1 MSSSKT
7 PSFRGAGETREPGI
21 QKAAPKV
28 WSGFRLSFHSA
39 GMTGKVVRVALAL
52 ALAGLTA
59 GCFQPLY
66 GSSSPTAASAPG
78 VTDKLSSVEVLPID
92 APNGTRT
99 SRIGVEVRNNLIS
112 NLTGGGPAA
121 AAAYQLTINVSAST
135 RQVIVDINSARP
147 EIQNYGLDASYTLKE
162 IGTGKVLFTSQTFAR
177 VSYNIPGQEQRFAGD
192 RGLRDAENR
201 AAKVIADNI
210 RDRLASF
217 FVAGT

>member
-1 MSSSKT
+1 MSSSNA
-7 PSFRGAGETREPGI
+7 S
-21 QKAAPKV
+21 
-28 WSGFRLSFHSA
+28 RL
-39 GMTGKVVRVALAL
+39 VRAALAL

-66 GSSSPTAASAPG
+66 GSSSPSAAGAPG
-78 VTDKLSSVEVLPID
+78 VSDKLSSVEVLPID

-99 SRIGVEVRNNLIS
+99 SRIGVEVRNDLIS

-121 AAAYQLTINVSAST
+121 ATAYNLKISISAST

-147 EIQNYGLDASYTLKE
+147 EIQNYGLDASYTLTDV
-162 IGTGKVLFTSQTFAR
+162 GTGKVLFTSQTFAR

-210 RDRLASF
+210 RSRLASY

>member
-1 MSSSKT
+1 MSSSNA
-7 PSFRGAGETREPGI
+7 SRLVR
-21 QKAAPKV
+21 AA
-28 WSGFRLSFHSA
+28 
-39 GMTGKVVRVALAL
+39 MAL

-66 GSSSPTAASAPG
+66 GSSSPTPGGPGIADKMSA
-78 VTDKLSSVEVLPID
+78 VEVLPID

-99 SRIGVEVRNNLIS
+99 SRIGVEVRNDLIS

-121 AAAYQLTINVSAST
+121 ATAYQLTIYISAST

-147 EIQNYGLDASYTLKE
+147 EIQNYGLDATYVLKE
-162 IGTGKVLFTSQTFAR
+162 VGTGKVLLSSQTFAR

-210 RDRLASF
+210 RSRLASY

>member
-1 MSSSKT
+1 MSSSNA
-7 PSFRGAGETREPGI
+7 S
-21 QKAAPKV
+21 
-28 WSGFRLSFHSA
+28 RL
-39 GMTGKVVRVALAL
+39 VRAALAL

-66 GSSSPTAASAPG
+66 GSSTSPGGAAAPG
-78 VTDKLSSVEVLPID
+78 VAEKLRSVEVLPLD

-99 SRIGVEVRNNLIS
+99 SRIGVEIRDKLIS

-121 AAAYQLTINVSAST
+121 ATAYKLTIKITASN

-147 EIQNYGLDASYTLKE
+147 EIQNYGLNANYTLPE
-162 IGTGKVLFTSQTFAR
+162 VGTGKVLFSSLTFAR

-192 RGLRDAENR
+192 RGMRDAENR
-201 AAKVIADNI
+201 AAKVIADQI
-210 RDRLASF
+210 RDRLASY